1 MPADRRLTLNADGG
15 LGLRG
20 RLVTGR
26 PGGVLVTTEE
36 RELVQA
42 YRAGTPQTQERNDHA
57 DSSV

>member
-1 MPADRRLTLNADGG
+1 MSADRTLPLNADGG

-26 PGGVLVTTEE
+26 TRDVLVTTEE

-42 YRAGTPQTQERNDHA
+42 YRAGTPQTQERNDRA